1 MESSQHPK
9 RWADFSFE
17 KLKSLWEEFFFIIWG
32 GSPYGW
38 DNDNGTQAGG
48 GGHNIG
54 QNNYYAITSF
64 QKK

>member
-1 MESSQHPK
+1 M
-9 RWADFSFE
+9 
-17 KLKSLWEEFFFIIWG
+17 G

-64 QKK
+64 QKKVIFTVTFKEKIVLIFTSLVLTRHI